1 MFCRLKKKTYNF
13 KRYAFSYRWP
23 PMFIYRTILL
33 YGIFQNLVGSIL
45 QGYQSGTTSF
55 SLSTTP
61 EPAATFLAAEKNIKL
76 NTVSQGL

>member
-1 MFCRLKKKTYNF
+1 
-13 KRYAFSYRWP
+13 
-23 PMFIYRTILL
+23 MFIYRTILL